1 MTVHPLHPQPKPH
14 RQAHGAFARF
24 IGRLWLKAFGFR
36 VAGQRPP
43 VEKYVLICAPHTSNW
58 DAFFM
63 LAMSF
68 VLDMKLSWM
77 VKHTIVKGA
86 FGRFLRS
93 LGAVPIDRTS
103 PQNMVEQMA
112 DAFAK
117 SDELVLAVPPEGTRK
132 HTDYWKTGF
141 YYIALKA
148 GVPIVPSVLDY
159 AKRIGTVLPPFT
171 PTGDIDAD
179 MQKLA
184 AIYAEAGPKH
194 PALHGPVRVR
204 PQLDDERQAAVG

>member
-1 MTVHPLHPQPKPH
+1 MCI
-14 RQAHGAFARF
+14 RD
-24 IGRLWLKAFGFR
+24 
-36 VAGQRPP
+36 
-43 VEKYVLICAPHTSNW
+43 S
-58 DAFFM
+58 
-63 LAMSF
+63 
-68 VLDMKLSWM
+68 
-77 VKHTIVKGA
+77 
-86 FGRFLRS
+86 
-93 LGAVPIDRTS
+93 
-103 PQNMVEQMA
+103 
-112 DAFAK
+112 
-117 SDELVLAVPPEGTRK
+117 
-132 HTDYWKTGF
+132 F